1 MKKIS
6 FIFVLMTLFF
16 GLFNACELDDDDFI
30 GPKNKWCYK
39 EFQYTDEEGKSS
51 FVDCYFLYSDGTY
64 SPASTLVDNTNFDFT
79 VEGLTVVAIPRL
91 ASPLYSKLGGN
102 KYYVVKTFRAGK
114 KYTDEGVET
123 DSGKFSMH
131 STLWT
136 AICVLNPSLVSTA
149 SKDVPQHLKVNSG
162 YTPLT
167 NFKETDFSWK
177 KITAQF
183 LVDKLLS
190 E

>member
-16 GLFNACELDDDDFI
+16 GLFNSCELDDDDFI

-64 SPASTLVDNTNFDFT
+64 SPSSTLVDNTKFDFT

-91 ASPLYSKLGGN
+91 DSPLYSTLGNN
-102 KYYVVKTFRAGK
+102 KYVVKTLELEKNIMMMEK
-114 KYTDEGVET
+114 KMFLE
-123 DSGKFSMH
+123 
-131 STLWT
+131 
-136 AICVLNPSLVSTA
+136 NSLCIL
-149 SKDVPQHLKVNSG
+149 PFGL
-162 YTPLT
+162 
-167 NFKETDFSWK
+167 
-177 KITAQF
+177 QF
-183 LVDKLLS
+183 AF
-190 E
+190 

>member
-1 MKKIS
+1 MH
-6 FIFVLMTLFF
+6 VNLMMMIL
-16 GLFNACELDDDDFI
+16 LVQ
-30 GPKNKWCYK
+30 KNKWCNK
-39 EFQYTDEEGKSS
+39 EFQYTDDEGKTS

-64 SPASTLVDNTNFDFT
+64 SPASTLVDNNNFDFKA
-79 VEGLTVVAIPRL
+79 EGLTVVAIPRL
-91 ASPLYSKLGGN
+91 DSPLYSTLGNN
-102 KYYVVKTFRAGK
+102 KYVVKTFIAGK
-114 KYTDEGVET
+114 KYNDDGEENS
-123 DSGKFSMH
+123 SGKFSMH

-149 SKDVPQHLKVNSG
+149 SKAVPQPLKVNSG
-162 YTPLT
+162 YTVLTDLT
-167 NFKETDFSWK
+167 NFSWK

>member
-30 GPKNKWCYK
+30 GPKNKWCNK
-39 EFQYTDEEGKSS
+39 EFQYTDDEGKTS

-64 SPASTLVDNTNFDFT
+64 SPASTLVDNNNFDFK

-91 ASPLYSKLGGN
+91 DSPLYSKLGSN
-102 KYYVVKTFRAGK
+102 TYVVKTFRAGK
-114 KYTDEGVET
+114 KYTDEGEENA
-123 DSGKFSMH
+123 SGKFSMH

-149 SKDVPQHLKVNSG
+149 SKDVPQPLKVNSG
-162 YTPLT
+162 YTELADLK
-167 NFKETDFSWK
+167 NFSWK

>member
-16 GLFNACELDDDDFI
+16 GLFNSCELDDDDFI

-91 ASPLYSKLGGN
+91 DSPLYSTLGNN
-102 KYYVVKTFRAGK
+102 KYVVKTFRAGK

-136 AICVLNPSLVSTA
+136 AICVLNPSLVSNA
-149 SKDVPQHLKVNSG
+149 SKAVPQPLKVNSG
-162 YTPLT
+162 YTELADLK
-167 NFKETDFSWK
+167 NFSWK

>member
-30 GPKNKWCYK
+30 GPKNKWCNK
-39 EFQYTDEEGKSS
+39 EFQYTDDEGKTS

-64 SPASTLVDNTNFDFT
+64 SPASTLVDNNNFDFK

-91 ASPLYSKLGGN
+91 DSPLYSKLGSN
-102 KYYVVKTFRAGK
+102 KYVVKTFKAGK
-114 KYTDEGVET
+114 KYNDEGDET

-136 AICVLNPSLVSTA
+136 AICVLNPSLVSNA
-149 SKDVPQHLKVNSG
+149 SKAVPQPLKVNSG
-162 YTPLT
+162 YTELADLT
-167 NFKETDFSWK
+167 NFSWK

>member
-16 GLFNACELDDDDFI
+16 GLFNSCELDDDDFI
-30 GPKNKWCYK
+30 GPKNKWCLK
-39 EFQYTDEEGKSS
+39 EFQYTDDEKQTSS
-51 FVDCYFLYSDGTY
+51 VDCYFLYSDGTY
-64 SPASTLVDNTNFDFT
+64 SPSSTLVVNNKFDFT

-91 ASPLYSKLGGN
+91 DSPLYSKLGSN
-102 KYYVVKTFRAGK
+102 KYFVKTFKAGK
-114 KYTDEGVET
+114 KYTDAGEE
-123 DSGKFSMH
+123 DASGKFSMH

-149 SKDVPQHLKVNSG
+149 SKAVPQPLKVNSG
-162 YTPLT
+162 YTELTDLT
-167 NFKETDFSWK
+167 NFSWK

>member
-16 GLFNACELDDDDFI
+16 GLFNSCELDDDDFI
-30 GPKNKWCYK
+30 GPKNKWCNK
-39 EFQYTDEEGKSS
+39 EFQYTDDEGKTS

-64 SPASTLVDNTNFDFT
+64 SPASTLVDNNNFDFK

-91 ASPLYSKLGGN
+91 DSPLYSKLGSN
-102 KYYVVKTFRAGK
+102 KYFVKTFKAGK
-114 KYTDEGVET
+114 KYTDAGEE
-123 DSGKFSMH
+123 DASGKFSMH

-149 SKDVPQHLKVNSG
+149 SKDVPQPLKVNSG
-162 YTPLT
+162 YTELNDLT
-167 NFKETDFSWK
+167 NFSWK

>member
-16 GLFNACELDDDDFI
+16 GLFNSCELDDDDFI

-64 SPASTLVDNTNFDFT
+64 SPSSTLVDNTKFDFT

-91 ASPLYSKLGGN
+91 DSPLYSKLGSN
-102 KYYVVKTFRAGK
+102 KYFVKTFKAGK

-136 AICVLNPSLVSTA
+136 AICVLNPSLVSNA
-149 SKDVPQHLKVNSG
+149 SKAVPQPLKANSG
-162 YTPLT
+162 YTELNDLT
-167 NFKETDFSWK
+167 NFSWK

>member
-16 GLFNACELDDDDFI
+16 GLFNSCELDDDDFI

-64 SPASTLVDNTNFDFT
+64 SPSSTLVDNTKFDFT

-91 ASPLYSKLGGN
+91 DSPLYSKLGSN
-102 KYYVVKTFRAGK
+102 KYFVKTFKAGK
-114 KYTDEGVET
+114 KYTDAGEE
-123 DSGKFSMH
+123 DASGKFSMH

-149 SKDVPQHLKVNSG
+149 SKDVPQPLKVNSG
-162 YTPLT
+162 YTELNDLT
-167 NFKETDFSWK
+167 NFSWK

>member
-16 GLFNACELDDDDFI
+16 GLFNSCELDDDDFI
-30 GPKNKWCYK
+30 GPKNKWCCK
-39 EFQYTDEEGKSS
+39 EFQYTDDEGNTSC
-51 FVDCYFLYSDGTY
+51 VDCYFLYSDGTY
-64 SPASTLVDNTNFDFT
+64 SPASTLVDNNNFDFT
-79 VEGLTVVAIPRL
+79 EEGLTVVAIPRL
-91 ASPLYSKLGGN
+91 DTPLYSKLNN
-102 KYYVVKTFRAGK
+102 KYVVKTFKAGT
-114 KYTDEGVET
+114 KYNDDGEENA
-123 DSGKFSMH
+123 SGKFSMR

-149 SKDVPQHLKVNSG
+149 SKAVPQPLKVNSG
-162 YTPLT
+162 YTELTDLT
-167 NFKETDFSWK
+167 NFSWK

>member
-16 GLFNACELDDDDFI
+16 GLFNSCELDDDDFI
-30 GPKNKWCYK
+30 GPKNKWCNK
-39 EFQYTDEEGKSS
+39 EFQYTNEEEETSY
-51 FVDCYFLYSDGTY
+51 VDCYFLYSDGTY

-79 VEGLTVVAIPRL
+79 VEGLTVVAIPRPK
-91 ASPLYSKLGGN
+91 SPLYSKLGDN
-102 KYYVVKTFRAGK
+102 KYVVKTFRAGT
-114 KYTDEGVET
+114 KYNDDGEENP
-123 DSGKFSMH
+123 SGKFSMH

-149 SKDVPQHLKVNSG
+149 SKDVPQPLKVNSG
-162 YTPLT
+162 YTELADLT
-167 NFKETDFSWK
+167 NFSWK

>member
-30 GPKNKWCYK
+30 GPKNKWCCK
-39 EFQYTDEEGKSS
+39 EFQYTDDEGNTSC
-51 FVDCYFLYSDGTY
+51 VDCYFLYSDGTY
-64 SPASTLVDNTNFDFT
+64 SPASTLVDNNNFDFK

-91 ASPLYSKLGGN
+91 DSPLYSTLGNN
-102 KYYVVKTFRAGK
+102 KYVVKTFRAGK
-114 KYTDEGVET
+114 KYNDDGEENV
-123 DSGKFSMH
+123 SGKFSMH

>member
-1 MKKIS
+1 MMMILLVQKINGATKNFSIQMKKKK
-6 FIFVLMTLFF
+6 T
-16 GLFNACELDDDDFI
+16 
-30 GPKNKWCYK
+30 
-39 EFQYTDEEGKSS
+39 SS
-51 FVDCYFLYSDGTY
+51 VDCYFLYSDGTY

-149 SKDVPQHLKVNSG
+149 SKDVPQPLKVNSG

>member
-16 GLFNACELDDDDFI
+16 GLFNSCELDDDDFI

-64 SPASTLVDNTNFDFT
+64 SPSSTLVVNNKFDFT
-79 VEGLTVVAIPRL
+79 VEGLTVVAIPRP
-91 ASPLYSKLGGN
+91 ASPLYSKLGSN
-102 KYYVVKTFRAGK
+102 TYVVKTFRAGK
-114 KYTDEGVET
+114 KYTDEGEENP
-123 DSGKFSMH
+123 SGKFSMH

-136 AICVLNPSLVSTA
+136 AICVLNPSLVSNA
-149 SKDVPQHLKVNSG
+149 SKAVPQPLKANSG
-162 YTPLT
+162 YTELT

>member
-16 GLFNACELDDDDFI
+16 GLFNSCELDDDDFI

-39 EFQYTDEEGKSS
+39 EFQYTDENDTSS
-51 FVDCYFLYSDGTY
+51 VDCYFLYSDGTY
-64 SPASTLVDNTNFDFT
+64 SPSSTLVVNNKFDFT
-79 VEGLTVVAIPRL
+79 VEGLTVVAIPRP
-91 ASPLYSKLGGN
+91 ASPLYSKLGSKN
-102 KYYVVKTFRAGK
+102 TYVVKTFIAGK
-114 KYTDEGVET
+114 KYNDDGEENS
-123 DSGKFSMH
+123 SGKFSMH

-136 AICVLNPSLVSTA
+136 AICVLNPSLVSNA
-149 SKDVPQHLKVNSG
+149 SKDVPQPLKVNSG
-162 YTPLT
+162 YTELT
-167 NFKETDFSWK
+167 ELTELTKFSWK

>member
-30 GPKNKWCYK
+30 GPKNKWCNK
-39 EFQYTDEEGKSS
+39 EFQYTDDEGKTS

-64 SPASTLVDNTNFDFT
+64 SPASTLVDNNNFDFK

-91 ASPLYSKLGGN
+91 DSPLYSKLGSN
-102 KYYVVKTFRAGK
+102 KYFVKTFKAGK
-114 KYTDEGVET
+114 KYTDAGEE
-123 DSGKFSMH
+123 DASGKFSMH

-149 SKDVPQHLKVNSG
+149 SKAVPQPLKVNSG
-162 YTPLT
+162 YTELNDLT
-167 NFKETDFSWK
+167 NFSWK

>member
-16 GLFNACELDDDDFI
+16 GLFNSCELDDDDFI

-64 SPASTLVDNTNFDFT
+64 SPSSTLVDNTKFDFT

-91 ASPLYSKLGGN
+91 DSPLYSTLGNN
-102 KYYVVKTFRAGK
+102 KYVVKTFRAGK
-114 KYTDEGVET
+114 KYNDDGEENV
-123 DSGKFSMH
+123 SGKFSMH

-149 SKDVPQHLKVNSG
+149 SKAVPQPLKVNSG
-162 YTPLT
+162 YTEFSDLT
-167 NFKETDFSWK
+167 DLKKFSWK

>member
-16 GLFNACELDDDDFI
+16 GLFNSCELDDDDFI

-64 SPASTLVDNTNFDFT
+64 SPSSTLVDNTKFDFT

-91 ASPLYSKLGGN
+91 DSPLYSTLGSH
-102 KYYVVKTFRAGK
+102 KYVVKTFRAGK

-136 AICVLNPSLVSTA
+136 AICVLNPSLVSNA
-149 SKDVPQHLKVNSG
+149 SKAVPQPLKANSG
-162 YTPLT
+162 YTELNDLT
-167 NFKETDFSWK
+167 NFSWK

>member
-30 GPKNKWCYK
+30 GPKNKWCNK
-39 EFQYTDEEGKSS
+39 EFQYTDDEGKTS

-64 SPASTLVDNTNFDFT
+64 SPASTLVDNNNFDFK

-91 ASPLYSKLGGN
+91 DSPLYSKLGSN
-102 KYYVVKTFRAGK
+102 KYFVKTFKAGK
-114 KYTDEGVET
+114 KYTDAGEE
-123 DSGKFSMH
+123 DASGKFSMH

-149 SKDVPQHLKVNSG
+149 SKDVPQPLKVNSG
-162 YTPLT
+162 YTELNDLT
-167 NFKETDFSWK
+167 NFSWK

>member
-16 GLFNACELDDDDFI
+16 GLFNSCELDDDDFI

-64 SPASTLVDNTNFDFT
+64 SPSSTLVDNTKFDFT

-91 ASPLYSKLGGN
+91 APPLYSKLGGN

-114 KYTDEGVET
+114 KYNDDGEENV
-123 DSGKFSMH
+123 SGKFSMH

-136 AICVLNPSLVSTA
+136 AICVLNPSLVSNA
-149 SKDVPQHLKVNSG
+149 SKAVPQPLKANSG
-162 YTPLT
+162 YTELNDLT
-167 NFKETDFSWK
+167 NFSWK

>member
-30 GPKNKWCYK
+30 GPKNKWCNK
-39 EFQYTDEEGKSS
+39 EFQYTDDEGKTS
-51 FVDCYFLYSDGTY
+51 FVDCYLLYSDGTY
-64 SPASTLVDNTNFDFT
+64 SPASTLVDNNNFDFK

-91 ASPLYSKLGGN
+91 DSPLYSKLGSN
-102 KYYVVKTFRAGK
+102 KYFVKTFKAGK
-114 KYTDEGVET
+114 KYTDAGEE
-123 DSGKFSMH
+123 DASGKFSMH

-149 SKDVPQHLKVNSG
+149 SKAVPQPLKVNSG
-162 YTPLT
+162 YTELTDLT
-167 NFKETDFSWK
+167 NFSWK

>member
-16 GLFNACELDDDDFI
+16 GLFNSCELDDDDFI
-30 GPKNKWCYK
+30 GPKNKWCNK
-39 EFQYTDEEGKSS
+39 EFQYTDDEGKTS

-64 SPASTLVDNTNFDFT
+64 SPASTLVDNNNFDFK

-91 ASPLYSKLGGN
+91 DSPLYSKLGSN
-102 KYYVVKTFRAGK
+102 KYFVKTFKAGK
-114 KYTDEGVET
+114 KYTDAGEE
-123 DSGKFSMH
+123 DASGKFSMH

-136 AICVLNPSLVSTA
+136 AICVLNPSLVSNA
-149 SKDVPQHLKVNSG
+149 SKAVPQPLKVNSG
-162 YTPLT
+162 YTELADLK
-167 NFKETDFSWK
+167 NFSWK

>member
-6 FIFVLMTLFF
+6 LIFVLMTLFF
-16 GLFNACELDDDDFI
+16 GLFNSCELDDDDFI

-39 EFQYTDEEGKSS
+39 EFQYTDEKQTSS
-51 FVDCYFLYSDGTY
+51 VDCYFLYSDGTY
-64 SPASTLVDNTNFDFT
+64 SPASTLVENNNFNFT

-91 ASPLYSKLGGN
+91 NSPLYSKLGSKN
-102 KYYVVKTFRAGK
+102 TYVVKTFIAGK
-114 KYTDEGVET
+114 KYNDDGEENS
-123 DSGKFSMH
+123 SGKFPMH

-149 SKDVPQHLKVNSG
+149 SKAVPQPLKVNSG
-162 YTPLT
+162 YTEFSDLT
-167 NFKETDFSWK
+167 DLKKFSWK

>member
-30 GPKNKWCYK
+30 GPKNKWCNK
-39 EFQYTDEEGKSS
+39 EFQYTDDEGKTS

-91 ASPLYSKLGGN
+91 DSPLYSKLGSN
-102 KYYVVKTFRAGK
+102 KYFVKTFKAGK
-114 KYTDEGVET
+114 KYTDAGEE
-123 DSGKFSMH
+123 DASGKFSMH

-149 SKDVPQHLKVNSG
+149 SKAVPQPLKVNSG
-162 YTPLT
+162 YTELTDLT
-167 NFKETDFSWK
+167 NFSWK

>member
-16 GLFNACELDDDDFI
+16 GLFNSCELDDDDFI

-64 SPASTLVDNTNFDFT
+64 SPSSTLVDNTKFDFT

-91 ASPLYSKLGGN
+91 DSPLYSTLGNN
-102 KYYVVKTFRAGK
+102 KYVVKTFRAGK

-136 AICVLNPSLVSTA
+136 AICVLNPSLVSNA
-149 SKDVPQHLKVNSG
+149 SKAVPQPLKANSG
-162 YTPLT
+162 YTELNDLT
-167 NFKETDFSWK
+167 NFSWK

>member
-16 GLFNACELDDDDFI
+16 GLFNSCELDDDDFI

-64 SPASTLVDNTNFDFT
+64 SPSSTLVDNTKFDFT

-91 ASPLYSKLGGN
+91 DSPLYSTLGNN
-102 KYYVVKTFRAGK
+102 KYVVKTFRAGK
-114 KYTDEGVET
+114 KYNDDGEENA
-123 DSGKFSMH
+123 SGKFSMH

-136 AICVLNPSLVSTA
+136 AICVLNPSLVSNA
-149 SKDVPQHLKVNSG
+149 SKAVPQPLKANSG
-162 YTPLT
+162 YTELTDLT
-167 NFKETDFSWK
+167 NFSWK

>member
-16 GLFNACELDDDDFI
+16 GLFNSCELDDDDFI

-39 EFQYTDEEGKSS
+39 EFQYKDEEQISS
-51 FVDCYFLYSDGTY
+51 VDCYFLYSDGTY
-64 SPASTLVDNTNFDFT
+64 SPASTLVDNNNFDFK

-91 ASPLYSKLGGN
+91 DSHLYSKLGNN
-102 KYYVVKTFRAGK
+102 KYVVKTFRAGQ
-114 KYTDEGVET
+114 KYNDNGEESP
-123 DSGKFSMH
+123 SGKFSMH

-149 SKDVPQHLKVNSG
+149 SKDVPQPLKVNSG
-162 YTPLT
+162 YTELADLK
-167 NFKETDFSWK
+167 NFSWK